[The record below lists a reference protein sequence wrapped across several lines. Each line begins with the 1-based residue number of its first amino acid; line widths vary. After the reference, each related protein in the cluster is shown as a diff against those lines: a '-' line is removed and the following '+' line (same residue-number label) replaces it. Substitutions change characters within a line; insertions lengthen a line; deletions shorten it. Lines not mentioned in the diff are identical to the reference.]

1 QAVPGSV
8 LSCVFRLIDDALQV
22 TVSAPTTDG
31 RAPERDTFAWTVL
44 SALAGKVDST
54 VAEDRTV
61 TISLYKERGAG
72 PGPS

>member
-1 QAVPGSV
+1 
-8 LSCVFRLIDDALQV
+8 
-22 TVSAPTTDG
+22 VSAPTTDG

-54 VAEDRTV
+54 VSEDQTV